1 MIWGPDI
8 DDETR
13 FLRIFGMCVV
23 VILARNDQAKAAF
36 DRVLPRSATGLYGT
50 EQQSRSDGNE
60 PEMHNSDKDQAA

>member
-1 MIWGPDI
+1 
-8 DDETR
+8 
-13 FLRIFGMCVV
+13 MCVV